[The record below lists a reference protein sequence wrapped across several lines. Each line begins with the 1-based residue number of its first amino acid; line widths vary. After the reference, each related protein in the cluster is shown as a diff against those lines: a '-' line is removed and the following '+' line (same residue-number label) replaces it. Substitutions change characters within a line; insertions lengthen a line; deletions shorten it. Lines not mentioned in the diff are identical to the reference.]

1 MEGIEGDREEKPEGR
16 GIRGEGG
23 REGDREE
30 KPEGRGIRRR
40 SRKGGG

>member
-1 MEGIEGDREEKPEGR
+1 MEGRGEAGREGDKEEKPEGR

-23 REGDREE
+23 REG
-30 KPEGRGIRRR
+30 R